1 MVAPNNSKK
10 AAIPFSN
17 RDAICVYPF
26 MSILRAQSLAG
37 FLDSATMKIGDLI
50 SISSANNGA
59 QLFDI
64 QFLFTD
70 SERR

>member
-37 FLDSATMKIGDLI
+37 FLDSAMMKIGGLI
-50 SISSANNGA
+50 SVSSTNNGA
-59 QLFDI
+59 QSVDI
-64 QFLFTD
+64 QFLVTRF
-70 SERR
+70 